1 MTSIAFVGVQFSD
14 QTKRVVASAK
24 KAGDVN
30 QAKYL
35 HTSRTVISDDALRLA
50 KKYLD
55 YLRGKN

>member
-1 MTSIAFVGVQFSD
+1 MQFSD

-24 KAGDVN
+24 KAGDAN

-50 KKYLD
+50 KKHLD